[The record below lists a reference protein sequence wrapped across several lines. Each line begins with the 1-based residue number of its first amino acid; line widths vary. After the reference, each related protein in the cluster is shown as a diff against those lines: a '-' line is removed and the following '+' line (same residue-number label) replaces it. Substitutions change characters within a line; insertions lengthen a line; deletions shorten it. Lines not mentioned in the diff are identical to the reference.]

1 MSSDVRPHFRQRL
14 DNAHPSFRVVR
25 HVFTFSLTKK
35 SPHSKTLDK
44 SFKKNF
50 TAICFFFIFL
60 IRSFFLCFVLIS
72 DQDASEHK
80 PICSVCQALSIY
92 SFLPFFCLFVSF
104 TYFPVKYNNV
114 DFFDFLY

>member
-1 MSSDVRPHFRQRL
+1 MSSYVQPHFRQRL
-14 DNAHPSFRVVR
+14 ENAHPSFRVVR
-25 HVFTFSLTKK
+25 HVFTFTLTKK
-35 SPHSKTLDK
+35 NLHIQKPSTKAL
-44 SFKKNF
+44 KKFHRNM
-50 TAICFFFIFL
+50 FFFIFL

-92 SFLPFFCLFVSF
+92 SFLPFFCLFVCF
-104 TYFPVKYNNV
+104 TYFPIKYNNV